1 MDTLDDIFERVKELT
16 VEELGVSAD
25 MVTPDASFVDDLEA
39 DSLDLMQLMM
49 AIEEEFDLD
58 EISDEDA
65 ENIVT
70 VNDAVAYIND
80 RI

>member
-1 MDTLDDIFERVKELT
+1 MDDIFEKVKELT

-25 MVTPDASFVDDLEA
+25 MITPETSFADDLEA

-49 AIEEEFDLD
+49 AIEGEFDLD

-65 ENIVT
+65 ENIVP
-70 VNDAVAYIND
+70 VNDAVTYIYD
-80 RI
+80 RL

>member
-1 MDTLDDIFERVKELT
+1 MDDIFERVKELT

-25 MVTPDASFVDDLEA
+25 MVTPDTSFIDDLEA

>member
-1 MDTLDDIFERVKELT
+1 MDELFEKVKEIT
-16 VEELGVSAD
+16 VEELGVSED
-25 MVTPDASFVDDLEA
+25 MVTPETSFTDDLEA

-49 AIEEEFDLD
+49 AIEQEFDLD

-70 VNDAVAYIND
+70 VNDVVQYIYE

>member
-1 MDTLDDIFERVKELT
+1 MDDIFEKVKELT

-25 MVTPDASFVDDLEA
+25 MITPETSFADDLEA

-49 AIEEEFDLD
+49 AIEGEFDLD

-70 VNDAVAYIND
+70 VNDAVTYIYD
-80 RI
+80 RL

>member
-1 MDTLDDIFERVKELT
+1 MDDIFEKVKELT

-25 MVTPDASFVDDLEA
+25 MITPETSFANDLEA

-49 AIEEEFDLD
+49 AIEGEFDLD

-70 VNDAVAYIND
+70 VNDAVTYIYD
-80 RI
+80 RL

>member
-1 MDTLDDIFERVKELT
+1 MI
-16 VEELGVSAD
+16 
-25 MVTPDASFVDDLEA
+25 TPETSFADDLEA

-49 AIEEEFDLD
+49 AIEGEFDLD

-70 VNDAVAYIND
+70 VNDAVTYIYD
-80 RI
+80 RL

>member
-1 MDTLDDIFERVKELT
+1 MDDIFEKVKELT
-16 VEELGVSAD
+16 AEELGVSAD
-25 MVTPDASFVDDLEA
+25 MITPDTSFADDLEA

-49 AIEEEFDLD
+49 AIEGEFDLD

-70 VNDAVAYIND
+70 VNDAVMYIYD
-80 RI
+80 RL

>member
-1 MDTLDDIFERVKELT
+1 MDDIFEKVKELT

-25 MVTPDASFVDDLEA
+25 MITPETSFADDLEA
-39 DSLDLMQLMM
+39 DSLDLMQLIM
-49 AIEEEFDLD
+49 AIEGEFDLD

-70 VNDAVAYIND
+70 VNDAVTYIYD
-80 RI
+80 RL